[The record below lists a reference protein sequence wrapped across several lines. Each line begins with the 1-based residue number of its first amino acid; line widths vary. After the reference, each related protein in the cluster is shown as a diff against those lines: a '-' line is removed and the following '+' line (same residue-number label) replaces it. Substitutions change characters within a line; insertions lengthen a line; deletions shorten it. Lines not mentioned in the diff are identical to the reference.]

1 MRFVSHD
8 YFEHDII
15 NILSHVAGAMA
26 SDSKLLLAD
35 CVMPDRLQEATI
47 TAGVL
52 DQLMFCIGGKE
63 RTETG
68 FKSILEPNGLEL
80 VSVNKVA
87 GSPGA
92 IVEARLKP
100 QP

>member
-1 MRFVSHD
+1 MRFISHD
-8 YFEHDII
+8 YSDHDII
-15 NILSHVAGAMA
+15 NILSHIAGAMA

-35 CVMPDRLQEATI
+35 CVIPDRLQEATI

-63 RTETG
+63 RTVSG

-80 VSVNKVA
+80 IGVNKVA
-87 GSPGA
+87 GSTGA
-92 IVEARLKP
+92 IVEARLKT
-100 QP
+100 